1 MLFWQPE
8 LIADL
13 LKGYWLQQEDK
24 YNPNP
29 FFLPHT
35 GDEWNPR
42 GKFLLQQIG
51 ASPEEKLS
59 QPDNLQTF
67 FQAWKVDENRLFL
80 NPNHSILYLLIS
92 LPKNKGHR
100 KRVHNEPKLHLTGTK
115 PGQNNFCQTSN
126 IRKSNTRKRHFSFF
140 PSAAVRPGVLSTAFW
155 VKMQTKV
162 KSAYPRRFW
171 GKEYTAQRSSEKRYS
186 FVVCFMFLLIYSPA
200 DKRGLGIIKVCHQH
214 TCTIAQMKDLELC
227 GKYPYC

>member
-13 LKGYWLQQEDK
+13 LKGYWLQKEDK

-59 QPDNLQTF
+59 QLDNLQIS
-67 FQAWKVDENRLFL
+67 FQAWKVDENRRLFL

-100 KRVHNEPKLHLTGTK
+100 KRVRNEPKLHLTGTK

-140 PSAAVRPGVLSTAFW
+140 ASGAVRPGSLSTAFR

-162 KSAYPRRFW
+162 KSAYPWLCW
-171 GKEYTAQRSSEKRYS
+171 GKEYTAQRSSGKKKKKKDIP
-186 FVVCFMFLLIYSPA
+186 LLFASCSSWFIPLQTKE
-200 DKRGLGIIKVCHQH
+200 D
-214 TCTIAQMKDLELC
+214 
-227 GKYPYC
+227 

>member
-1 MLFWQPE
+1 MLVWQSE

-13 LKGYWLQQEDK
+13 LKGYWLQKEDK

-59 QPDNLQTF
+59 QLDNLQIS
-67 FQAWKVDENRLFL
+67 FQAWKVDENRRLFL

-100 KRVHNEPKLHLTGTK
+100 KKVHNEPKLPLTGTK
-115 PGQNNFCQTSN
+115 PGQNNLCQTSN
-126 IRKSNTRKRHFSFF
+126 IRKSNTS
-140 PSAAVRPGVLSTAFW
+140 VLPIRGSETW
-155 VKMQTKV
+155 
-162 KSAYPRRFW
+162 RFI
-171 GKEYTAQRSSEKRYS
+171 YS
-186 FVVCFMFLLIYSPA
+186 FPGEDANQGKICLCLTFL
-200 DKRGLGIIKVCHQH
+200 V
-214 TCTIAQMKDLELC
+214 
-227 GKYPYC
+227 